1 MGEGALSKAEMGAK
15 IWRPPNTPPRFGV
28 VAERSAESAG
38 VKIFAHRM
46 KINAV
51 SQLRVHQTPPD
62 RSQMGISGTEL
73 SARRATSKT
82 RRAGDHAEQS
92 GRRVFRAPTRAAD
105 AASLDPARARSER
118 L

>member
-15 IWRPPNTPPRFGV
+15 IWRPPNAPRRFGV

-62 RSQMGISGTEL
+62 RSQMEQPAQSSRPDAPRVKRG
-73 SARRATSKT
+73 ARATMPSSLADVCSE
-82 RRAGDHAEQS
+82 R
-92 GRRVFRAPTRAAD
+92 PTRAAG

>member
-15 IWRPPNTPPRFGV
+15 IWRPPNAPRRFGV

-46 KINAV
+46 KINRV

-62 RSQMGISGTEL
+62 RSQIGTSGTEI
-73 SARRATSKT
+73 STRRATSET
-82 RRAGDHAEQS
+82 RRAGDPCRAVWPTCVQSAHAR
-92 GRRVFRAPTRAAD
+92 GRRGIAGP
-105 AASLDPARARSER
+105 SESTK
-118 L
+118 